1 MKNYTFVFTFL
12 FLTIFSNGLFGH
24 SPDQSIIFMRI
35 YENGMAGR
43 YEMEVKD
50 INSVLGTNLDKGF
63 DAEDVTPFLPR
74 IKQYFLDNSNFK
86 SSQGV
91 HEVVFN
97 DNLEI
102 LDLELGTFVI
112 LDFELT
118 NASPVPDAVDI
129 TYTGVFDK
137 APNHQGVLVI
147 EYNWKAGVYNN
158 ESLISLVFTPSSTIQ
173 TLDLR
178 DASVMKGFLNMV
190 WMGIWHIF
198 IGIDHILFL
207 LALVLPAVVLL
218 LKKGE
223 PKVYNAAYAPG
234 LGKVDNWKP
243 VGKFKPAFIY
253 VVTIITF
260 FTISH
265 CITLSLAA
273 LDIFNLPSRLVETL
287 IAFSI
292 ALAAW
297 HNIKPIFK
305 KDWMIAFGFGLF
317 HGFGFASVLGDLG
330 LTGEYMVLS
339 LLGFNLGVEIGQLAI
354 IAVVFP
360 ILFFLRNTKY
370 YGQILV
376 YGSLLLIVIS
386 LYWMIERG
394 FDIDMPVDD
403 AIADFVDRVIKKLK
417 YWFG

>member
-1 MKNYTFVFTFL
+1 
-12 FLTIFSNGLFGH
+12 
-24 SPDQSIIFMRI
+24 MRI
-35 YENGMAGR
+35 YEDGMGGR
-43 YEMEVKD
+43 FEMEVKD
-50 INSVLGTNLDKGF
+50 INVTLGTNLRKGLEK
-63 DAEDVTPFLPR
+63 DEVTPYLPQ
-74 IKQYFLDNSNFK
+74 IKNYFLNNSNFQ
-86 SSQGV
+86 SSQGN
-91 HEVVFN
+91 HEVIFN

-112 LDFELT
+112 LDFDLT
-118 NASPVPDAVDI
+118 NASPVPDNLDI

-137 APNHQGVLVI
+137 APNHQGVVVV
-147 EYNWKAGVYNN
+147 EYNWKAGIFNN
-158 ESLISLVFTPSSTIQ
+158 EALISLVFTPSSTKQ
-173 TLDLR
+173 TLDLT
-178 DASVMKGFLNMV
+178 DASVMKGFLTMI

-198 IGIDHILFL
+198 IGLDHILFI
-207 LALVLPAVVLL
+207 LALVLPAVVVL
-218 LKKGE
+218 LKKGDS
-223 PKVYNAAYAPG
+223 KVYLPARAPG
-234 LGKVDNWKP
+234 LGQVNNWKP
-243 VGKFKPAFIY
+243 VDRFKPAFIY

-287 IAFSI
+287 IALSI

-297 HNIKPIFK
+297 HNIKPMFK
-305 KDWMIAFGFGLF
+305 KDWLIAFGFGLF

-354 IAVVFP
+354 IAVIFP
-360 ILFFLRNTKY
+360 ILYFLRTTKY
-370 YGQILV
+370 YGRILV

-386 LYWMIERG
+386 VYWIIERG

-403 AIADFVDRVIKKLK
+403 AIGRFIDKVIYKVKDL
-417 YWFG
+417 FGLIE